1 MAIIRKRNVTTK
13 ATKPTT
19 QSLRTSKVGSNKIS
33 GDDYISPSTPDDRGY
48 YNEHNIWVNGSRMS
62 LELRFDQLVYKT
74 LPRLAKEQGWVIK
87 FDHCF
92 MRVLYD
98 NAFGD
103 SWYNCLPKHSD
114 RVLRRIPTAILMEAV
129 RLGDELVLYNGVD
142 LDRMNEQSLIWRR
155 KK

>member
-1 MAIIRKRNVTTK
+1 MVTIRKRDVTVKSAVTM
-13 ATKPTT
+13 
-19 QSLRTSKVGSNKIS
+19 SGSKKIS
-33 GDDYISPSTPDDRGY
+33 DGVISPSTPDDRGY
-48 YNEHNIWVNGSRMS
+48 YNEHNIWVNGARMS

-74 LPRLAKEQGWVIK
+74 LPRLAKANNWVIR

-92 MRVLYD
+92 MRILYD

-103 SWYNCLPKHSD
+103 AWYKCLPKHHD

-142 LDRMNEQSLIWRR
+142 LDTLNAKSLEWRR
-155 KK
+155 ASK